1 MAIVARSR
9 PVAAGGWAGELSLQ
23 PTPRTEAVG
32 RGGVPEGRWPSAT
45 GPPGAAELHPLG
57 DLAGL
62 YKLRVGDYRIIYEV
76 LWDEETI
83 VIHAVGHRREIYRRR

>member
-1 MAIVARSR
+1 MAEYRIRILKAASQDLERLDKPTARRIVQRINWLTANLDAIR
-9 PVAAGGWAGELSLQ
+9 L
-23 PTPRTEAVG
+23 EAL
-32 RGGVPEGRWPSAT
+32 T
-45 GPPGAAELHPLG
+45 G

-76 LWDEETI
+76 LWDEETT